1 MEIFS
6 STNLKYLDSIDGI
19 NEVFRKAIELNI
31 VEEID
36 LPKIPNRENE
46 PPPSKLINSISQG
59 DFSSR
64 TASFTITNYAKRRL
78 DSLMTFED
86 QAKFIDIVPECLN
99 PDKTFTFCRSA
110 KIEFNSDV
118 MQFLKKFGKFHFYSL
133 FDFFDLKIGTD
144 LATKIVVL
152 NPEEYVLFN
161 NEYEAIKRWNYSITH
176 INNTVSR
183 LKYRISERLNIKDK
197 GKDCENN

>member
-1 MEIFS
+1 MEIFF
-6 STNLKYLDSIDGI
+6 TTKLKYLDSIDGI
-19 NEVFRKAIELNI
+19 NEVFRKAIELSI
-31 VEEID
+31 VEETD
-36 LPKIPNRENE
+36 LPKIPNREYA
-46 PPPSKLINSISQG
+46 PPPSKLLNSISQG

-78 DSLMTFED
+78 NSLMTFDD
-86 QAKFIDIVPECLN
+86 QGKFIELLPDSLN
-99 PDKTFTFCRSA
+99 PDQTFTFCRSA

-118 MQFLKKFGKFHFYSL
+118 LQFLKKFGKFHFYSF

-144 LATKIVVL
+144 LAKKIVVL

-161 NEYEAIKRWNYSITH
+161 NEYQAIKRWNYSITH

-183 LKYRISERLNIKDK
+183 LKYRISERLDLKIK
-197 GKDCENN
+197 GKDL